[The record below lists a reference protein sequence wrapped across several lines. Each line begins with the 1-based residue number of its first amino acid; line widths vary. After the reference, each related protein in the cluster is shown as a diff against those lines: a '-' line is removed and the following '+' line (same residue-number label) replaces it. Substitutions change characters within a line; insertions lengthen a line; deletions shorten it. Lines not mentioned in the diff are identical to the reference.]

1 MTMKKHYLL
10 LLAAI
15 VLSACAGTPVEL
27 NRATFNNKKI
37 EAIYLPIGKTH
48 IAVEQSDAGEIGGA
62 GAGLLGVVIGSAID
76 AGTNSKRNSRL
87 APVLNALKNYDPATF
102 LTETLQTEAQGLA
115 FNTPLTIE
123 TYNTKTKPVALTPML
138 TPAYTMSP
146 DYSYVV
152 ISLSASMK
160 QVGENTS
167 TFYNN
172 YSSIQT
178 NKKEG
183 DENTKRQFWI
193 DNPNELI
200 HQIQAGI
207 YEVVQR
213 FAADFNGDDAAI
225 KPYTLT
231 EPVIAE
237 TSNVVPAV
245 EPALLP
251 TTSQANE
258 ETQVTDNVT
267 APQAAIE
274 TNYPDI
280 VASLESSDTMAMR
293 AAAIRTGQ
301 EKLYHDTG
309 IIAASIASLEKYAE
323 KGVGPKDKFLID
335 GLSWSALNLGNARV
349 EEAKPVL
356 SKISNSDLPK
366 KLRSHTIHAIKVI
379 DGKARV
385 K

>member
-1 MTMKKHYLL
+1 MKKHYLL
-10 LLAAI
+10 LFAAVI
-15 VLSACAGTPVEL
+15 LSACAGTPVEL
-27 NRATFNNKKI
+27 NRAAFNNKKI

-48 IAVEQSDAGEIGGA
+48 IVVEQSDAGEIGGA
-62 GAGLLGVVIGSAID
+62 GAGLLGAVIGSAID

-123 TYNTKTKPVALTPML
+123 AYNTKTKPVALTPML
-138 TPAYTMSP
+138 TPAYIMSP

-213 FAADFNGDDAAI
+213 FATDFNGDDTAI

-231 EPVIAE
+231 EPVITEA
-237 TSNVVPAV
+237 SNVTA
-245 EPALLP
+245 ATLP
-251 TTSQANE
+251 TTLDTNEKAQPSENTLVSQPS
-258 ETQVTDNVT
+258 T
-267 APQAAIE
+267 E

-280 VASLESSDTMAMR
+280 VDSILSSDTMAMR

-323 KGVGPKDKFLID
+323 KGVGAKDKFLID

-349 EEAKPVL
+349 QQAKPTL
-356 SKISNSDLPK
+356 SKVMNSDLPK
-366 KLRSHTIHAIKVI
+366 KLRNHARHAIKVI